1 MQITKISLS
10 RLNWLRC
17 PGRDACYGP
26 GHGQQANRTAEWP
39 RRPVKE
45 FVDARWAACAG
56 ATSDRL

>member
-39 RRPVKE
+39 RRPV
-45 FVDARWAACAG
+45 
-56 ATSDRL
+56 